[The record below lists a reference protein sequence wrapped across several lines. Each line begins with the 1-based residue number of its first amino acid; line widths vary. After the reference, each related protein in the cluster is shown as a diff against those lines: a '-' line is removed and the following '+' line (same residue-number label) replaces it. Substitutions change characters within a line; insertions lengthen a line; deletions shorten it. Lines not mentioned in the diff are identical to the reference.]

1 MKKHTRIYLK
11 HFKYITGFYDATFDC
26 FVPCEHCGKKAADIH
41 HIIYRSQ
48 GGKDEIEN
56 LIALCRKCHD
66 MAHNNELTKGD
77 LMLLHRR
84 RMGATTGV
92 MGKKL

>member
-1 MKKHTRIYLK
+1 MQKHVKLYMKY
-11 HFKYITGFYDATFDC
+11 YDYGEQD
-26 FVPCEHCGKKAADIH
+26 FVPCEHCGKKAVDIH

-48 GGKDEIEN
+48 GGKDEIDN

-66 MAHNNELTKGD
+66 MAHNEELTKGD

-84 RMGATTGV
+84 KGASTKE
-92 MGKKL
+92 MGKRIWIL

>member
-1 MKKHTRIYLK
+1 MQRHTKIYLEYLGYGEQD
-11 HFKYITGFYDATFDC
+11 FI
-26 FVPCEHCGKKAADIH
+26 PCEHCGKKAVDIH
-41 HIIYRSQ
+41 HIIYRSH
-48 GGKDEIEN
+48 GGADNIEN

-77 LMLLHRR
+77 LMMLHRR